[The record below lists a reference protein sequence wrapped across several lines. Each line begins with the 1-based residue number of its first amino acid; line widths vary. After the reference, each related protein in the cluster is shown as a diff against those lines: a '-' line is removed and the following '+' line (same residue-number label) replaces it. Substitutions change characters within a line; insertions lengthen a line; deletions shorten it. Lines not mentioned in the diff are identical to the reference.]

1 MIKKKFRLT
10 GKDINYIV
18 KKQKIISGQVFS
30 FMFFAQYPNRIHNQ
44 YSIQVPLKVSKH
56 TVQRNYI
63 KRLILEYI
71 TKNNLIEKKIWK
83 NYYKIFVITNKKSI
97 PLIKNTI
104 ETKDKKLIREYIT
117 DSFEKSF
124 NNLIYK
130 LWNQC

>member
-10 GKDINYIV
+10 WKDINYIV

-30 FMFFAQYPNRIHNQ
+30 FLFFNQYPNRIHNQ
-44 YSIQVPLKVSKH
+44 YSIQVPVKVSKH

-71 TKNNLIEKKIWK
+71 SKNNLIEKKIWK

-117 DSFEKSF
+117 NSFEKSF
-124 NNLIYK
+124 NNLTYK
-130 LWNQC
+130 LWNQW